1 MAFDSEQRG
10 ILRGSALAL
19 CFALATAGAGYAWLP
34 PRWFGLSN
42 AMTTADQIAFAL
54 KADVLLFVW
63 LAWCVRAVSKRRF
76 RSAVDRKGS
85 GFGRPSEAIAIPTAV
100 LQNSLEQTVLAFGA
114 HLVLAT
120 VLRGPELVII
130 PLLVTLYIIGRVT
143 FSLGYAQGAVRR
155 SFGMALTAA
164 PTLASYLFAAALMIA
179 GR

>member
-1 MAFDSEQRG
+1 MAFDSEQLG

-19 CFALATAGAGYAWLP
+19 AFALPAVGAGYAWLP
-34 PRWFGLSN
+34 AKWFGLSD
-42 AMTTADQIAFAL
+42 AMTMGDQIAFTL
-54 KADVLLFVW
+54 KADLPLFVW

-85 GFGRPSEAIAIPTAV
+85 AFGQPSEAIAILAAV

-114 HLVLAT
+114 HLILAT
-120 VLRGPELVII
+120 VLWGPELVII
-130 PLLVTLYIIGRVT
+130 PLLAALYIVGRVT
-143 FSLGYAQGAVRR
+143 FALGYAQGAARR

-164 PTLASYLFAAALMIA
+164 PAVASYLLAAGLMIA